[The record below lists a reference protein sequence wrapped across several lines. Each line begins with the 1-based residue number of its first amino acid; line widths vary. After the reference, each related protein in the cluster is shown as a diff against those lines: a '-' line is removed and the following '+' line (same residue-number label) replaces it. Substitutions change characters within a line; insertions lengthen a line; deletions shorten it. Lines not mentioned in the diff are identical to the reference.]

1 MAAVSARPAGGA
13 QANFIVEWRAPGK
26 GCVPPG
32 HETMTDA
39 SPGPTSHTYFS
50 QRLRLHYVDWGHGG
64 RPPLLLL
71 HGGRDHCRNWDWTAA
86 ALRDDWHVIAP
97 DLRGHGDSQWS
108 PDGGYTMAG
117 YIYDLAQLVHQQRL
131 APVTIVAHSLGGNI
145 ALRYAGIYPEVV
157 ARVVAV
163 EGLGP
168 PPRVLAERAARTI
181 AERMDDWVREQ
192 RALAGRLPRRYAS
205 IEDAFRRM
213 QEENPHLS
221 AEQARHL
228 TVHGVNQNE
237 DGTYSWKFD
246 NYVRA
251 WPPYDMGGRDIAL
264 LWSRIACPTL
274 LLYGRES
281 ASGDPAAD
289 GRAAPF
295 RHARVVGVER
305 AGHWL
310 HHDRPDEFLRI
321 LREFLDAPG

>member
-1 MAAVSARPAGGA
+1 MSD
-13 QANFIVEWRAPGK
+13 Q
-26 GCVPPG
+26 
-32 HETMTDA
+32 T
-39 SPGPTSHTYFS
+39 PGPASHTYFS
-50 QRLRLHYVDWGHGG
+50 QRLRLHYVDWGNAGK
-64 RPPLLLL
+64 PPLLLI

-86 ALRDDWHVIAP
+86 ALRDAWHVLAP

-108 PDGGYTMAG
+108 SDGSYTMAG
-117 YIYDLAQLVHQQRL
+117 YVYDLAQLVHQQRL
-131 APVTIVAHSLGGNI
+131 APVTIVAHSLGGAI
-145 ALRYAGIYPEVV
+145 ALRYAGIHPAAVRRLV
-157 ARVVAV
+157 AI

-168 PPRVLAERAARTI
+168 SPARLAEAPRKPI
-181 AERMDDWVREQ
+181 AERMDAWIGEQ

-251 WPPYDMGGRDIAL
+251 FPPYDMSGRDIRD
-264 LWSRIACPTL
+264 LWGRIGCPTL
-274 LLYGRES
+274 LLHGTES
-281 ASGDPAAD
+281 RAGDPAAD
-289 GRAAPF
+289 GRLALF
-295 RHARVVGVER
+295 RHARAVGIER

-310 HHDRPDEFLRI
+310 HHDRFDEFLRVV
-321 LREFLDAPG
+321 RAFLAEPPPAA